1 MPPPPTSTLGAL
13 RTRVVRAGGRWTGP
27 WVARRTARWSAYRRQ
42 VVRVVTTAADLRAV
56 LVTLPAGVDDE
67 SAGGAS
73 LLWVSDVHDNPL
85 AADLVRSLVATQGV
99 DAVLDTGDLTDHG
112 LGVENRLASWVG
124 DLEVPY
130 VWVRGNHDGRTTQ
143 DHLAH
148 LPGVTVLDE
157 GAMTTVA
164 GLRIA
169 GTGDQQFTP
178 WRSAGSGTAA
188 ERAALAA
195 AFDAADA
202 VLADAVHASIA
213 RGEPVHVVAVH
224 RRPLARR
231 LHGVVPL
238 VLDGHTHRRRTAVH
252 DGTLRLTQGSTGG
265 AGVRCLE
272 TPDGQ
277 PPVPLCATVLRFD
290 AAGALSEVEEIT
302 VGGLGHRW
310 AHVERLSAEQVR
322 ARARTRAR
330 T

>member
-1 MPPPPTSTLGAL
+1 MPPPARSAVGAL
-13 RTRVVRAGGRWTGP
+13 RARVVRAGSRWTDP
-27 WVARRTARWSAYRRQ
+27 WVARWSAYRRQ
-42 VVRVVTTAADLRAV
+42 VVRVVTTARDLRAI
-56 LVTLPAGVDDE
+56 LATLPTGVGDDAAGT
-67 SAGGAS
+67 S

-85 AADLVRSLVATQGV
+85 AADLVRSLVASCRV

-124 DLEVPY
+124 DVGVPY
-130 VWVRGNHDGRTTQ
+130 VWVRGNHDGRATQ
-143 DHLAH
+143 EHLGT

-157 GAMTTVA
+157 GATTTVA

-178 WRSAGSGTAA
+178 WRAAGSGTAA
-188 ERAALAA
+188 EKAALAER
-195 AFDAADA
+195 FDAADA
-202 VLADAVHASIA
+202 VLADAVAASNA
-213 RGEPVHVVAVH
+213 RGETVHVVAVH
-224 RRPLARR
+224 RLPLARR

-272 TPDGQ
+272 TPEGQ
-277 PPVPLCATVLRFD
+277 QPYPLCATVLRFD
-290 AAGALSEVEEIT
+290 AAGALVEVEEIT

-310 AHVERLSAEQVR
+310 ARAERLSADQVR
-322 ARARTRAR
+322 ARA
-330 T
+330 

>member
-1 MPPPPTSTLGAL
+1 MPPPASRTLGAL
-13 RTRVVRAGGRWTGP
+13 RSRLVRAGRRWVLPPVAGRL
-27 WVARRTARWSAYRRQ
+27 ARGTARWSAYRRQ
-42 VVRVVTTAADLRAV
+42 VVRVVTTARDLRAV
-56 LVTLPAGVDDE
+56 LATLPTGVGDD
-67 SAGGAS
+67 AAGAS

-85 AADLVRSLVATQGV
+85 AADLVRSLVASCRV

-124 DLEVPY
+124 DVGVPY
-130 VWVRGNHDGRTTQ
+130 VWVRGNHDGRATQ
-143 DHLAH
+143 DRLAG

-157 GAMTTVA
+157 GATTTVA

-188 ERAALAA
+188 EKAALAQ
-195 AFDAADA
+195 AFEAADA
-202 VLADAVHASIA
+202 VLADAVDASNA

-224 RRPLARR
+224 RRPLATR

-272 TPDGQ
+272 TPAGQ
-277 PPVPLCATVLRFD
+277 EPYPLCATVLRFD
-290 AAGALSEVEEIT
+290 AAGALVEVEEIT

-310 AHVERLSAEQVR
+310 AHAERLTAEQVR
-322 ARARTRAR
+322 ARA
-330 T
+330 